1 MNGGKF
7 MGMIISDQDLDAQI
21 EQATK
26 AGITALNEP
35 RAMAARY
42 DATRRQVVVELTN
55 GCTFIFP
62 ADLGQGLANASDDE
76 LADVQVLGHGFG
88 LHWEKLDA
96 DLSIASLVVGIFGS
110 KSWMKELARR
120 GGTSTSAAKA
130 AAARSNGSKGGRPR
144 KHA

>member
-1 MNGGKF
+1 
-7 MGMIISDQDLDAQI
+7 MGMMISDQDLDAQI

-26 AGITALNEP
+26 AGIAALNEP

-120 GGTSTSAAKA
+120 GGASTSTAKA